1 MNSVESLEENAKR
14 TRNVQRNETNHSVK
28 IQFVCLIL
36 FIILFVATFSALI
49 AIIFIIG
56 IPNCKLFF
64 ILLLQR
70 NKIGQMNYFKLKF
83 IYSLQ

>member
-56 IPNCKLFF
+56 LPNCKLFF
-64 ILLLQR
+64 YFIIIKTKNGR
-70 NKIGQMNYFKLKF
+70 MNYFKLKL
-83 IYSLQ
+83 IY

>member
-56 IPNCKLFF
+56 LPNCKLFF
-64 ILLLQR
+64 FFYYHKDQKWSNEL
-70 NKIGQMNYFKLKF
+70 F
-83 IYSLQ
+83 